1 MIPVSRSGHMQ
12 QPGRWTFAG
21 FEIDLGAGLLRKNGE
36 QVRIGPQAFRA
47 LALLVSR
54 VGELV
59 TREELQK
66 EIWGDRVHVDFEHGL
81 NVCIRQ
87 VRTALGDDAEG
98 NQIVVT
104 CPREGYRLGVPVKRV
119 EDARRPPLKKWA
131 AAAAV
136 AALVGAGYLLA
147 PSLTGDGTS
156 TSDAPSLDPTTAAR
170 LNGDLPQ
177 SSRPID
183 RVERAFFSRTWPTRN
198 LEAYAS
204 YWRGRAY
211 YDRST
216 GRKPFAALPYF
227 ERAAALDSSFA
238 LAHAGLA
245 VTYLDRAA
253 AGIAPVESAIKAR
266 EAAHRALAL
275 DAQSAET
282 HVALAE
288 LSYRLD
294 DDARGAQ
301 RAFARAVELDGR
313 NAYVRQRYAV
323 FLQEQRRFDDAL
335 EQLRVAQELDPL
347 SVVSSW
353 QMADTLFLARR
364 WEESLAQSY
373 HTLELDPTHSWS
385 FRTIGQSLDALGKRE
400 EAIEAYLKAGNVA
413 AGHLGRV
420 YALLGRRSA
429 AREILA
435 TLTRRSGEE
444 LGHNGVA
451 IAYVYTGLGEPEKAM
466 EWLEKAHRDGVRL
479 PFTLR
484 VTPQWEQLRAS
495 AAFEDFLKRNRVA
508 GI

>member
-1 MIPVSRSGHMQ
+1 MGDRAA
-12 QPGRWTFAG
+12 TA
-21 FEIDLGAGLLRKNGE
+21 DGAN
-36 QVRIGPQAFRA
+36 IGPA
-47 LALLVSR
+47 S
-54 VGELV
+54 
-59 TREELQK
+59 
-66 EIWGDRVHVDFEHGL
+66 
-81 NVCIRQ
+81 
-87 VRTALGDDAEG
+87 
-98 NQIVVT
+98 
-104 CPREGYRLGVPVKRV
+104 
-119 EDARRPPLKKWA
+119 
-131 AAAAV
+131 
-136 AALVGAGYLLA
+136 
-147 PSLTGDGTS
+147 
-156 TSDAPSLDPTTAAR
+156 AAR
-170 LNGDLPQ
+170 LNSDFPVPA
-177 SSRPID
+177 SRPID
-183 RVERAFFSRTWPTRN
+183 RADRAFFSRTWPTRS
-198 LEAYAS
+198 LEAYAA

-227 ERAAALDSSFA
+227 ERAAALDAGFA

-266 EAAHRALAL
+266 HAAHRAHAL
-275 DAQSAET
+275 DSQSAET

-294 DDARGAQ
+294 DDVRGAQ

-335 EQLRVAQELDPL
+335 EQLRVAQDLDPL

-385 FRTIGQSLDALGKRE
+385 FRTIGQSLDAMGKRE

-413 AGHLGRV
+413 SGHLGRV
-420 YALLGRRSA
+420 YALMGRRSA
-429 AREILA
+429 AHEILA
-435 TLTRRSGEE
+435 SLTRRSGEE

-451 IAYVYTGLGEPEKAM
+451 IAYVYTGLGEPAKAM
-466 EWLEKAHRDGVRL
+466 EWLEKAHREGVRL

-495 AAFEDFLKRNRVA
+495 AAFDDFLKRNRVA

>member
-1 MIPVSRSGHMQ
+1 MIPVPRNEERQPPSGH
-12 QPGRWTFAG
+12 TFGDFDIDPVAG
-21 FEIDLGAGLLRKNGE
+21 VLRRNGE
-36 QVRIGPQAFRA
+36 PVRIGPQAFRA

-54 VGELV
+54 GGDIV

-87 VRTALGDDAEG
+87 VRTALGDAAEG

-104 CPREGYRLGVPVKRV
+104 CPREGYRLGVSSKRV
-119 EDARRPPLKKWA
+119 EHPRRPALRNWST
-131 AAAAV
+131 AAAV
-136 AALVGAGYLLA
+136 AVLVVGGYMLA
-147 PSLTGDGTS
+147 PFLGDRTPIPAG
-156 TSDAPSLDPTTAAR
+156 DPSL
-170 LNGDLPQ
+170 
-177 SSRPID
+177 SSRPIERLD
-183 RVERAFFSRTWPTRN
+183 RTSSRMWPTENR
-198 LEAYAS
+198 EAYAS
-204 YWRGRAY
+204 YWRGRGY

-216 GRKPFAALPYF
+216 GRKPYAALPYF
-227 ERAAALDSSFA
+227 ERAAALDPNFA

-245 VTYLDRAA
+245 VTYLDQAE
-253 AGIAPVESAIKAR
+253 AGIAPAESAIKAR
-266 EAAHRALAL
+266 QAAHRAHAL
-275 DAQSAET
+275 DPKSAET

-313 NAYVRQRYAV
+313 NAYVRQRYAD

-335 EQLRVAQELDPL
+335 EQLRVAVDLDPL

-353 QMADTLFLARR
+353 QMADTLFLAGR

-373 HTLELDPTHSWS
+373 HTLELDPTHTWS
-385 FRTIGQSLDALGKRE
+385 FRTIGQSLDAMGKRE
-400 EAIEAYLKAGNVA
+400 EAIQAYLKAGNVA
-413 AGHLGRV
+413 AGQLGRA
-420 YALLGRRSA
+420 YALTGRRSA

-435 TLTRRSGEE
+435 ALTRRSGEG

-451 IAYVYTGLGEPEKAM
+451 IAYVYTGLGETAKAI
-466 EWLEKAHRDGVRL
+466 EWLEKAHREGVRL

-495 AAFEDFLKRNRVA
+495 GEFDDFLKRNRVA

>member
-1 MIPVSRSGHMQ
+1 M
-12 QPGRWTFAG
+12 
-21 FEIDLGAGLLRKNGE
+21 
-36 QVRIGPQAFRA
+36 
-47 LALLVSR
+47 
-54 VGELV
+54 
-59 TREELQK
+59 
-66 EIWGDRVHVDFEHGL
+66 GDRAA
-81 NVCIRQ
+81 
-87 VRTALGDDAEG
+87 TAD
-98 NQIVVT
+98 
-104 CPREGYRLGVPVKRV
+104 
-119 EDARRPPLKKWA
+119 
-131 AAAAV
+131 
-136 AALVGAGYLLA
+136 GAN
-147 PSLTGDGTS
+147 
-156 TSDAPSLDPTTAAR
+156 LDPASAAR
-170 LNGDLPQ
+170 LNSDFPVQ
-177 SSRPID
+177 ASRPID
-183 RVERAFFSRTWPTRN
+183 RADRAFFSRTWPTRS

-266 EAAHRALAL
+266 HAAHRAHAL
-275 DAQSAET
+275 DSQSAET

-294 DDARGAQ
+294 DDVRGAQ

-335 EQLRVAQELDPL
+335 EQLRVAQDLDPL

-385 FRTIGQSLDALGKRE
+385 FRTIGQSLDAMGKRE

-413 AGHLGRV
+413 SGHLGRV
-420 YALLGRRSA
+420 YALMGRRSA
-429 AREILA
+429 AHEILA
-435 TLTRRSGEE
+435 TLTRRSGGRAGSQRRGDRLRLHGIGRTREGHGVVGEGTPGRRAAPVHPPRHAAVGATSRQRCVRRFPEE
-444 LGHNGVA
+444 KPRRRDLISRSLPVSREGPLTA
-451 IAYVYTGLGEPEKAM
+451 PE
-466 EWLEKAHRDGVRL
+466 
-479 PFTLR
+479 
-484 VTPQWEQLRAS
+484 AS
-495 AAFEDFLKRNRVA
+495 WQRGA
-508 GI
+508 GPCRSA